1 MATKGKRAP
10 PARKTSIP
18 VGSFPVP
25 PLPMDA
31 NRSDKQDW
39 ENVVGWIAACVLV
52 ILLLPVLGMLYMD
65 VLQAKH
71 ETKQQQ
77 EKVQRLIK
85 QVEKE
90 NRDASTDRPK

>member
-1 MATKGKRAP
+1 
-10 PARKTSIP
+10 
-18 VGSFPVP
+18 
-25 PLPMDA
+25 MDA
-31 NRSDKQDW
+31 NRSNKQDW
-39 ENVVGWIAACVLV
+39 ESVVGWIAACVLV

-71 ETKQQQ
+71 EAKQQQ

>member
-1 MATKGKRAP
+1 MV
-10 PARKTSIP
+10 S
-18 VGSFPVP
+18 
-25 PLPMDA
+25 D
-31 NRSDKQDW
+31 RSGKQDW

-52 ILLLPVLGMLYMD
+52 ILLLPVLGMLYID
-65 VLQAKH
+65 VLQAKSEAKH
-71 ETKQQQ
+71 QQ

>member
-1 MATKGKRAP
+1 M
-10 PARKTSIP
+10 
-18 VGSFPVP
+18 
-25 PLPMDA
+25 
-31 NRSDKQDW
+31 
-39 ENVVGWIAACVLV
+39 GWIAACVLV

-71 ETKQQQ
+71 EAKQQQ

>member
-1 MATKGKRAP
+1 M
-10 PARKTSIP
+10 
-18 VGSFPVP
+18 
-25 PLPMDA
+25 
-31 NRSDKQDW
+31 
-39 ENVVGWIAACVLV
+39 GWIAACLLV
-52 ILLLPVLGMLYMD
+52 GMLLPILGMLYMD

-71 ETKQQQ
+71 EVKQQQ